1 MAPITESKPYARWQA
16 CTDAAAIVLLLAGL
30 LYMGVSQY
38 VAVVPVTSLQLFSLA
53 LGAWLAADFVSG
65 FVHFLADT
73 YGSVDTPVLGKAFI
87 YPFREHHVDPLAIT
101 RHSFLETNGANSI
114 ISLPVLGLVA
124 AGTEAESNPLLRLW
138 VCFFLGAI
146 FLTNQIHKWAHMPKP
161 PLLPR
166 VLQKLRLILTPEG
179 HALHHTPPH
188 TEYFCITNGW
198 LNLVLTKLRFFRL
211 LRSIWG

>member
-1 MAPITESKPYARWQA
+1 MTTITEPKPYACWQA
-16 CTDAAAIVLLLAGL
+16 CADAAAIVLLLVGL
-30 LYMGVSQY
+30 PYMGVSQY
-38 VAVVPVTSLQLFSLA
+38 VAVVPVTSLQLFLLA
-53 LGAWLAADFVSG
+53 LGAWLAADFASG

-73 YGSVDTPVLGKAFI
+73 YGSVDTPVLGKTFI
-87 YPFREHHVDPLAIT
+87 YAFREHHVDPLAIT

-161 PLLPR
+161 PFLPR
-166 VLQKLRLILTPEG
+166 ALQKLRLILTPEG